1 MAGKLGVRC
10 KRIIGGGVCPSR
22 QVRCYNYCLGKILG
36 EIFPCFP
43 LFYEKYDLPY
53 SFKLLQYIPTL
64 KKI

>member
-22 QVRCYNYCLGKILG
+22 QVRCYNYCLSKILG

-43 LFYEKYDLPY
+43 LFYEKYDLL
-53 SFKLLQYIPTL
+53 SNKILKTL
-64 KKI
+64 VANSYP